1 MRKSGLSGAL
11 GLGLMAVPAAA
22 QDQPAIPATDAR
34 QTIIVTGVPDGYQ
47 VDATSTATRTPT
59 SLKDVPQAAS
69 IITEAQI
76 DDQAMRSIADVLRYV
91 PGAVIS
97 QGEGH
102 RDQIIL
108 RGNSST
114 ADFFVDGLRDD
125 VQYYRGLYNAE
136 RIEVLK
142 GPNAMI
148 FGRGG
153 GGGIVNRVTK
163 RPVANGFISGSVSAD
178 TYGAWYVDTDIN
190 QPIGESAS
198 ARLNAVYEEFNS
210 NRDFYDG
217 RRIAINPTFAVS
229 LGGTTRID
237 LGFEY
242 NNDKRTIDRGV
253 PSAVQGSLASPSRP
267 LTGYRDT
274 FFGVPRFNVSDF
286 EAKVLSG
293 RIEHRFSD
301 SLTLTSRV
309 LYGDYGKLYRN
320 AFAVTPVSPR
330 GGVQSVGLEAYSD
343 PTTRK
348 NLLNQNDLVWT
359 VTTGPV
365 RHVLLAGF
373 EYGDQRTR
381 NQRINGFFGSGDV
394 VNGGRRVFVG
404 LADRITVPPVTLRTT
419 ANTGYRSIRTN
430 ADATAFYVQDQ
441 ISIGEHVDVIGG
453 VRRDRFKLS
462 VDDLVT
468 GQSYSRTDTLWS
480 PRLGVVL
487 KPVQPVSIYASY
499 SRSFLPQSGDQFS
512 SLDITSAALEPE
524 KFDNYELG
532 LKWDILPTLNVTA
545 AVYRLDRTNTRATDP
560 NDATRTVL
568 TGAQRSKGL
577 EIGLSGAITPQ
588 WQVSA
593 GYALQDAKIRKTTS
607 AAPAGRDVPLVPK
620 QQASL
625 WTRYDFT
632 PRFGAGVGVYHQSK
646 SFTSISNT
654 AVLPAFT
661 RVDAAAFFKLTPKI
675 EAQIN
680 VENLLDSSYFSSA
693 YNDNNIMPGA
703 PTTAR
708 ATVRMSF

>member
-22 QDQPAIPATDAR
+22 QGQPAIPATDAR
-34 QTIIVTGVPDGYQ
+34 QTIIVTGVRDGYQ

-163 RPVANGFISGSVSAD
+163 RPVANAFISGSGSAD

-253 PSAVQGSLASPSRP
+253 PSAVQGFLTSPSRP

-274 FFGVPRFNVSDF
+274 FFGVPGFNVSDF

-301 SLTLTSRV
+301 NLTLTSRV
-309 LYGDYGKLYRN
+309 LYGDYDKLYRN
-320 AFAVTPVSPR
+320 AFAVTPVTLR

-373 EYGDQRTR
+373 EVGDQRTR
-381 NQRINGFFGSGDV
+381 NQRINGFFAGGDV

-441 ISIGEHVDVIGG
+441 ISIGDHVDVIGG
-453 VRRDRFKLS
+453 VRRDRFELS
-462 VDDLVT
+462 IDDLVA

-512 SLDITSAALEPE
+512 S
-524 KFDNYELG
+524 
-532 LKWDILPTLNVTA
+532 
-545 AVYRLDRTNTRATDP
+545 
-560 NDATRTVL
+560 
-568 TGAQRSKGL
+568 
-577 EIGLSGAITPQ
+577 
-588 WQVSA
+588 
-593 GYALQDAKIRKTTS
+593 
-607 AAPAGRDVPLVPK
+607 
-620 QQASL
+620 
-625 WTRYDFT
+625 
-632 PRFGAGVGVYHQSK
+632 
-646 SFTSISNT
+646 
-654 AVLPAFT
+654 
-661 RVDAAAFFKLTPKI
+661 
-675 EAQIN
+675 
-680 VENLLDSSYFSSA
+680 
-693 YNDNNIMPGA
+693 
-703 PTTAR
+703 
-708 ATVRMSF
+708 

>member
-1 MRKSGLSGAL
+1 MRKNGLGGAL
-11 GLGLMAVPAAA
+11 CLGLIATAAAA
-22 QDQPAIPATDAR
+22 QDQPVIQATDDGK
-34 QTIIVTGVPDGYQ
+34 TIIVTGHRDGYQ
-47 VDATSTATRTPT
+47 VVGTSTATRTPT
-59 SLKDVPQAAS
+59 DLNDVPQAIS
-69 IITEAQI
+69 IVTEAQI

-108 RGNSST
+108 RGNNST

-136 RIEVLK
+136 RIEILK

-153 GGGIVNRVTK
+153 GGGVVNRVTK
-163 RPVANGFISGSVSAD
+163 RPGVNAFINSGGSAD
-178 TYGAWYVDTDIN
+178 TYGAWYIDTDIN
-190 QPIGESAS
+190 QPIGESVS
-198 ARLNAVYEEFNS
+198 ARLNAVYEEFRN
-210 NRDFYDG
+210 NRDIFDG
-217 RRIAINPTFAVS
+217 RRVAINPTFAVS
-229 LGGTTRID
+229 LGSTRVD

-242 NNDKRTIDRGV
+242 SNDRRTIDRGV
-253 PSAVQGSLASPSRP
+253 PSGAQGSLTSPSRP
-267 LTGYRDT
+267 LTGFRDT
-274 FFGVPRFNVSDF
+274 FFGVPGFNVSDF
-286 EAKVLSG
+286 EAKVLNG

-301 SLTLTSRV
+301 NLTLTSRI
-309 LYGDYGKLYRN
+309 LYGDYDKLYRN
-320 AFAVTPVSPR
+320 AFAVTPVTLR

-348 NLLNQNDLVWT
+348 SVLNQNDLVWA

-373 EYGDQRTR
+373 EFGDQRTR
-381 NQRINGFFGSGDV
+381 NQRMNGFFGGGDL

-404 LADRITVPPVTLRTT
+404 LADRITVPPITLRTT
-419 ANTGYRSIRTN
+419 ANTGYRSIRAN
-430 ADATAFYVQDQ
+430 VDLTAVYVQDQ
-441 ISIGEHVDVIGG
+441 MSIGEHVDVIGG

-462 VDDLVT
+462 IDDLVARQ
-468 GQSYSRTDTLWS
+468 GYSRTDTLWS

-487 KPVQPVSIYASY
+487 KPVAPVSIYASY

-532 LKWDILPTLNVTA
+532 FKWDILPTLNLTA
-545 AVYRLDRTNTRATDP
+545 AIYQLDRTNTRATDP

-577 EIGLSGAITPQ
+577 ELGLTGTITPQ

-593 GYALQDAKIRKTTS
+593 GYALQNAKINKTTS
-607 AAPAGRDVPLVPK
+607 AALAGRHVPLVPN

-632 PRFGAGVGVYHQSK
+632 PRLGAGVGVYRQSK
-646 SFTSISNT
+646 SFTSVSNA
-654 AVLPAFT
+654 AVLPALT
-661 RVDAAAFFKLTPKI
+661 RIDAAAFFKLTPRI

-680 VENLLDSSYFSSA
+680 VENLLNSNYFSSA

>member
-1 MRKSGLSGAL
+1 MHKFASLAGLGSGLL
-11 GLGLMAVPAAA
+11 GLPVTA
-22 QDQPAIPATDAR
+22 QVQPAHDSASSSN
-34 QTIIVTGVPDGYQ
+34 TIIVTGVRQGYK
-47 VDATSTATRTPT
+47 VEATGTATRTPT
-59 SLKDVPQAAS
+59 DLSDVPQS
-69 IITEAQI
+69 VSVITEAQI
-76 DDQAMRSIADVLRYV
+76 DDQAMRSITDVLRYV
-91 PGAVIS
+91 PGAAIS

-108 RGNSST
+108 RGNNST

-125 VQYYRGLYNAE
+125 VQYYRGLYNLE
-136 RIEVLK
+136 RVEVLK
-142 GPNAMI
+142 GPNAMV

-163 RPVANGFISGSVSAD
+163 RPLASAFISASGSAD

-190 QPIGESAS
+190 QPIGRSTS

-217 RRIAINPTFAVS
+217 RRFAINPTFAVS
-229 LGGTTRID
+229 LGSATRID

-253 PSAVQGSLASPSRP
+253 PSAAQGSPTSPSRP
-267 LTGYRDT
+267 PTGFRDT
-274 FFGVPRFNVSDF
+274 FFGVPGFNVSDF

-309 LYGDYGKLYRN
+309 LYGDYDKLYRN
-320 AFAVTPVSPR
+320 AFAVTPVTLRS
-330 GGVQSVGLEAYSD
+330 GVQSVGLEAYSD

-359 VTTGPV
+359 FTTGPV
-365 RHVLLAGF
+365 HHVLLAGL
-373 EYGDQRTR
+373 EVGDQRTR
-381 NQRINGFFGSGDV
+381 NQRINGFFGGGDV

-419 ANTGYRSIRTN
+419 ANTGYRSMRTN
-430 ADATAFYVQDQ
+430 ADVTAFYVQDQ
-441 ISIGEHVDVIGG
+441 VSIGDHVDVIGG

-462 VDDLVT
+462 VDDLVA

-487 KPVQPVSIYASY
+487 KPMEPVSIYASY

-524 KFDNYELG
+524 TFDNYEIG
-532 LKWDILPTLNVTA
+532 LKWSILPTLNLTA
-545 AVYRLDRTNTRATDP
+545 AVYQLDRTNTRATNP
-560 NDATRTVL
+560 NDPARTVL

-588 WQVSA
+588 WQISA
-593 GYALQDAKIRKTTS
+593 GYTLQDAEIRQATS
-607 AAPAGRDVPLVPK
+607 AAPAGREVPLVPK

-632 PRFGAGVGVYHQSK
+632 PSFGAAVGVYHQST
-646 SFTSISNT
+646 SFTSVSNT

-661 RVDAAAFFKLTPKI
+661 RVDAAAFFELTPNI

-680 VENLLDSSYFSSA
+680 VENLLDSNYFSSA

-708 ATVRMSF
+708 ATIKMRY

>member
-1 MRKSGLSGAL
+1 MSGSGS
-11 GLGLMAVPAAA
+11 
-22 QDQPAIPATDAR
+22 TS
-34 QTIIVTGVPDGYQ
+34 QTIVVTGVRDGYR
-47 VDATSTATRTPT
+47 VDATNTATRTPT
-59 SLKDVPQAAS
+59 KLKDVPQAVS

-153 GGGIVNRVTK
+153 GGGVINRVTK
-163 RPVANGFISGSVSAD
+163 RPVANAFISGSGSAD
-178 TYGAWYVDTDIN
+178 TYGAWYFDTDIN
-190 QPIGESAS
+190 QPLGASAS
-198 ARLNAVYEEFNS
+198 ARLNAVYEEFRN
-210 NRDFYDG
+210 NRNFYDG
-217 RRIAINPTFAVS
+217 RRVAINPTVALS

-242 NNDKRTIDRGV
+242 NSDKRTIDRGV
-253 PSAVQGSLASPSRP
+253 PSAVQGSLTSPSRP
-267 LTGYRDT
+267 LTGFRDT
-274 FFGVPRFNVSDF
+274 FFGVPGFNVSDF
-286 EAKVLSG
+286 EAKVLNG
-293 RIEHRFSD
+293 RVEHRFND
-301 SLTLTSRV
+301 NLTLTSRV
-309 LYGDYGKLYRN
+309 LYGDYNKLYRN
-320 AFAVTPVSPR
+320 AFPVTPVTSR
-330 GGVQSVGLEAYSD
+330 GGVQSIGLEAYSD
-343 PTTRK
+343 PTTRQ

-359 VTTGPV
+359 VTTGPI

-373 EYGDQRTR
+373 EVSDQRTR
-381 NQRINGFFGSGDV
+381 NQRINGFFGGGDV

-404 LADRITVPPVTLRTT
+404 LADPITVPPVTLRPT
-419 ANTGYRSIRTN
+419 ANTGYRSVRTN

-453 VRRDRFKLS
+453 VRRDRFTLN
-462 VDDLVT
+462 VDDLVA
-468 GQSYSRTDTLWS
+468 GQSFSRTDTLWS
-480 PRLGVVL
+480 PRVGLVL
-487 KPVQPVSIYASY
+487 KPVKPVSIYASY

-512 SLDITSAALEPE
+512 SLDVTSAALEPE
-524 KFDNYELG
+524 RFDNYELG
-532 LKWDILPTLNVTA
+532 LKWDILPTLNLTA
-545 AVYRLDRTNTRATDP
+545 AIYQLDRTNTRAADP
-560 NDATRTVL
+560 NDPARTVL

-577 EIGLSGAITPQ
+577 ELGLTGAIAPQ
-588 WQVSA
+588 WQISA
-593 GYALQDAKIRKTTS
+593 GYALQDAAIRKTTT
-607 AAPAGRDVPLVPK
+607 AAPAGRAVPLVPK

-625 WTRYDFT
+625 WTRYDLT
-632 PRFGAGVGVYHQSK
+632 PRLGAGIGVYHQSK

-654 AVLPAFT
+654 AILPAFT
-661 RVDAAAFFKLTPKI
+661 RVDAAAFFKLTPQI

-680 VENLLDSSYFSSA
+680 VENLLNREYFSSA

-708 ATVRMSF
+708 ATVRMRL

>member
-1 MRKSGLSGAL
+1 M
-11 GLGLMAVPAAA
+11 
-22 QDQPAIPATDAR
+22 
-34 QTIIVTGVPDGYQ
+34 TGVRDGYQ
-47 VDATSTATRTPT
+47 IDATSTATRTPT
-59 SLKDVPQAAS
+59 ELNDVPQAVS
-69 IITEAQI
+69 IITETQI

-153 GGGIVNRVTK
+153 GGGVINRVTK
-163 RPVANGFISGSVSAD
+163 RPVANAFISGSGSAD
-178 TYGAWYVDTDIN
+178 TYGAWYVDADIS
-190 QPIGESAS
+190 QPLSESVS
-198 ARLNAVYEEFNS
+198 TRMNAVYEEFRN

-217 RRIAINPTFAVS
+217 RRVAINPTVALS
-229 LGGTTRID
+229 LGGATRID

-242 NNDKRTIDRGV
+242 NSDKRTIDRGV
-253 PSAVQGSLASPSRP
+253 PSAVQGSLTSPSRP
-267 LTGYRDT
+267 LTGVRDT
-274 FFGVPRFNVSDF
+274 FFGVPGFNVSDF
-286 EAKVLSG
+286 EAKVLNG
-293 RIEHRFSD
+293 RVEHRFSD
-301 SLTLTSRV
+301 NLTLTSRI
-309 LYGDYGKLYRN
+309 LYGDYDKLYRN
-320 AFAVTPVSPR
+320 AFAVTPVTPR
-330 GGVQSVGLEAYSD
+330 GGVRSVGLEAYSD
-343 PTTRK
+343 PTTRT

-373 EYGDQRTR
+373 EVSDQRTR
-381 NQRINGFFGSGDV
+381 NQRINGFFGGGDI

-404 LADRITVPPVTLRTT
+404 LADPITVPPVTLRTA
-419 ANTGYRSIRTN
+419 ANTGYRSVRTN
-430 ADATAFYVQDQ
+430 ADVTAFYVQDQ
-441 ISIGEHVDVIGG
+441 ISIGDHVDVIGG
-453 VRRDRFKLS
+453 VRRDRFTLN
-462 VDDLVT
+462 VDDLVAA
-468 GQSYSRTDTLWS
+468 QSYSRTDTLWS
-480 PRLGVVL
+480 PRVGVVL

-524 KFDNYELG
+524 RFDNYELG
-532 LKWDILPTLNVTA
+532 LKWDILPTLNLTA
-545 AVYRLDRTNTRATDP
+545 AIYQLDRTNTRAADP
-560 NDATRTVL
+560 NDAARTVL
-568 TGAQRSKGL
+568 TGAQRSKGFEL
-577 EIGLSGAITPQ
+577 GLSGAITAQ
-588 WQVSA
+588 WQISA
-593 GYALQDAKIRKTTS
+593 GYALQDATIRKTTS
-607 AAPAGRDVPLVPK
+607 VAPAGREVPLVPK

-625 WTRYDFT
+625 WTRYDLT
-632 PRFGAGVGVYHQSK
+632 PRLGAGVGVYHQSK

-654 AVLPAFT
+654 AILPAFT
-661 RVDAAAFFKLTPKI
+661 RVDAAAFFKLTPQI

-680 VENLLDSSYFSSA
+680 VENLLNSDYFSSA

-703 PTTAR
+703 PTTVR
-708 ATVRMSF
+708 ATVRMRL